1 MAEGSTVECRSFFF
15 FFLFKISVHIGNGSG
30 LGCVKLVAMFYEN
43 IIATLGH
50 LVNRLF
56 TPV

>member
-1 MAEGSTVECRSFFF
+1 MSELFFF
-15 FFLFKISVHIGNGSG
+15 FLLFKISVHIGNGSG

>member
-1 MAEGSTVECRSFFF
+1 MSELFFSSFSS
-15 FFLFKISVHIGNGSG
+15 FKIPVHIGNGSG